1 MLNKSKGH
9 MYPFVTHTWNVIKGK
24 CPHDCL
30 YCYMKRFKQVPLHFD
45 EKELKTDLGEGNFI
59 FVGSSCDIW
68 AWGIYYHQI
77 GFILDHCF
85 LYTKNKYLYQSKN
98 PKRFT
103 EFYSYFPKN
112 TILGTTLE
120 SNREYPEIYRNAPCI
135 NDRYSAM
142 KRISKE
148 QVVMV
153 TIEPI
158 LDFDLNPFIEMLYD
172 IGPSWVNIGA
182 DSKGHN
188 LPEPAPEKI
197 KELIESLQGFTQVKI
212 KKNLERIIKGGHP

>member
-1 MLNKSKGH
+1 MVESELRLDLYKYKD
-9 MYPFVTHTWNVIKGK
+9 MQPPFT
-24 CPHDCL
+24 
-30 YCYMKRFKQVPLHFD
+30 
-45 EKELKTDLGEGNFI
+45 I
-59 FVGSSCDIW
+59 FVGSTIDMFADAIPSNWISRT
-68 AWGIYYHQI
+68 
-77 GFILDHCF
+77 LEHCRR
-85 LYTKNKYLYQSKN
+85 YPDNNYLFQSKN